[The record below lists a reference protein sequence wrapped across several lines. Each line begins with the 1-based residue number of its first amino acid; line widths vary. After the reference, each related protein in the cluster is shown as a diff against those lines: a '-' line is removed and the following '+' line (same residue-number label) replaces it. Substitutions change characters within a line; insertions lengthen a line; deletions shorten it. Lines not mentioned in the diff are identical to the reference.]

1 MLVVDKKANKSE
13 VNRALDSKV
22 HRIRSLTSCR
32 VLLKKELSTWQ
43 LIIAK
48 GRTELRKRPDLFLL
62 YRNSISSNYMPLQ
75 GTWWLRRKDS
85 RISV

>member
-1 MLVVDKKANKSE
+1 MVDKKANKSE

-32 VLLKKELSTWQ
+32 VLLKKKLSTES

-48 GRTELRKRPDLFLL
+48 GRLELRKLP
-62 YRNSISSNYMPLQ
+62 N
-75 GTWWLRRKDS
+75 
-85 RISV
+85 

>member
-1 MLVVDKKANKSE
+1 MYVSLRVSLLCDVFFSWEAGSVSGWQKKANKSE

-32 VLLKKELSTWQ
+32 VLLKKELSTES

-48 GRTELRKRPDLFLL
+48 GRTKLRKIPDLF
-62 YRNSISSNYMPLQ
+62 SIH
-75 GTWWLRRKDS
+75 
-85 RISV
+85 